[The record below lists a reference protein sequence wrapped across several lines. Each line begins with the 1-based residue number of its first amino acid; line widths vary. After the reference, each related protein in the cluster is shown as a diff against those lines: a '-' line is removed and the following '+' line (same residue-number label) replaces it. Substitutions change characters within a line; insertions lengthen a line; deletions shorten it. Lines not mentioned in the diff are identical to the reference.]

1 MEQVKALGKF
11 KVNDM
16 EMLLRK
22 NRREAYFYD
31 LDKLTTNYREY
42 QAVTHMPFSDLAPV
56 ILDPRLMERE
66 MGAYVSRK

>member
-1 MEQVKALGKF
+1 MECVKALGKF
-11 KVNDM
+11 KVHDM

-22 NRREAYFYD
+22 DREAYFYD
-31 LDKLTTNYREY
+31 LDKLSTNYREF
-42 QAVTHMPFSDLAPV
+42 QAVNLIQYSDLAPV